1 MKKFVLTSN
10 GKEVKMGDK
19 LVLDKMINTPMGEAI
34 INHEIIV
41 DDETISALLKIGVI
55 KPVED
60 TATSVPMNLSYYA
73 EKIAER
79 MGWKTQKV
87 YNYINSI
94 GSIYPAAAFSILLRE
109 VAVEL
114 DKKYNDHIENSPEIY
129 SVSMTNGIITQVNKA
144 HIKNYRN
151 FAAFRNIE
159 DARIACKI
167 TREILKYMF
176 KHEKEK

>member
-19 LVLDKMINTPMGEAI
+19 LILGKMVDTPMGEAMATY
-34 INHEIIV
+34 EIIV
-41 DDETISALLKIGVI
+41 DDEAISALLKVGVI

-60 TATSVPMNLSYYA
+60 IATDVPMNLSYYA

-79 MGWKTQKV
+79 IGWKTQKI

-94 GSIYPAAAFSILLRE
+94 GSIYPAAAFSIILRE
-109 VAVEL
+109 IAIEL
-114 DKKYNDHIENSPEIY
+114 DKKYEDHIDKSPEIY
-129 SVSMTNGIITQVNKA
+129 FISMLDGRITKANKA

-176 KHEKEK
+176 KHEK